1 MANDRA
7 FDSADVSAGDD
18 ILASQYNNLRLDVS
32 RTLWISAT
40 PPDSPEEGLMW
51 YDTVNHQLRLYR
63 YGSWDIIA

>member
-1 MANDRA
+1 MANDRT
-7 FDSADVSAGDD
+7 FNSADVSAGDD

-40 PPDSPEEGLMW
+40 PPDSPEEGMIW
-51 YDTVNHQLRLYR
+51 FDTGIKQLRLYR